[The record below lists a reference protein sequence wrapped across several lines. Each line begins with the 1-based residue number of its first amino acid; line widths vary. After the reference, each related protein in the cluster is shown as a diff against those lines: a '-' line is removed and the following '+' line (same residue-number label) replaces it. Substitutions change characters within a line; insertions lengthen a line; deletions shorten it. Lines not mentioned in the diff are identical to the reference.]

1 MAPIIFSLPFSYVD
15 VRFYILSLLKKW
27 HVRIKLY
34 EKNRLKRRNIRPDYF
49 LALAVRDVT
58 SLSRLAPTFST
69 TYTVT
74 TITTPTTAWTVTA
87 PVTQQATVR
96 GNVLSAGI
104 PQNTAKNTANAGVAL
119 N

>member
-1 MAPIIFSLPFSYVD
+1 MAPIIFSLPFTYVH
-15 VRFYILSLLKKW
+15 VRFYILSLLKKC

-34 EKNRLKRRNIRPDYF
+34 EKNRLKRRNIRPDF
-49 LALAVRDVT
+49 RVALAVRDMT
-58 SLSRLAPTFST
+58 MLSRLAPTFSAT
-69 TYTVT
+69 TVT
-74 TITTPTTAWTVTA
+74 TITTPTAASTVTA

-96 GNVLSAGI
+96 GIVLSAGI